1 MKILIATSEAVP
13 FAKTGGLADV
23 CGALPLELARL
34 GHEPTLIMPAYRQVF
49 QAGLPIEPVGPPLE
63 IRVGQKTVSGRLLRS
78 YLPKGNAPPGAAP
91 GGNSSASSS
100 SHAGGVPV
108 YFIEQS
114 QYFDRDYLY
123 GSGLQDYRDNC
134 ERFVFFSRA
143 VLDVIER
150 LGLGVDV
157 LHVHDW
163 ETGLIPAY
171 LKIEYRNKPGYEKI
185 ASLLTIHNL
194 SYQGTFWH
202 WDMLLTGLD
211 WKYFNWRQMEFFGNL
226 NLLKTGLVFAD
237 SINTVSPR
245 YAEEIQS
252 APLGCGLEGVLQ
264 HRRAVLSGILNGV
277 DYRQWSP
284 EIDQHLPVKYG
295 PENVREGKAADKA
308 ALQAELNLPQDP
320 KVPLLAFVGRL
331 VEQKGIDLIAQVM
344 QEWVLTSRAQWVI
357 LGTGDAK
364 FQEQL
369 ALLAQRF
376 PQKVAAQFQFS
387 DPLAHR
393 IEAAAD
399 LFLMPSRFEPCGLS
413 QMYSLKYGTVPV
425 VRVTGGLADTIVDTT
440 EETLAAGSANGFTF
454 HEPTSHGLSSTLRR
468 ALAYFARPDA
478 WLRLMNNGMTE
489 DWSWSKSAKQYV
501 DLYQTTLARAQGPST
516 NKDGSGKN
524 GSGKDGRQLAV

>member
-1 MKILIATSEAVP
+1 VKILLATSEAVP

-63 IRVGQKTVSGRLLRS
+63 VRVGQKTVTGRLLRS
-78 YLPKGNAPPGAAP
+78 SLPG
-91 GGNSSASSS
+91 SSLPTAVESGK
-100 SHAGGVPV
+100 AFPGGVPV

-123 GSGLQDYRDNC
+123 GSGAQDYRDNC

-143 VLDVIER
+143 VLDVIGR
-150 LGLGVDV
+150 LGLAVDL

-171 LKIEYRNKPGYEKI
+171 LKIEYRSKPGYEKI

-194 SYQGTFWH
+194 AYQGTFWH

-226 NLLKTGLVFAD
+226 NLLKSGLVFAD

-264 HRRAVLSGILNGV
+264 HRHSVLSGILNGV
-277 DYRQWSP
+277 DYRQWNP
-284 EIDQHLPVKYG
+284 ATDPHLPAKYG
-295 PENVREGKAADKA
+295 PENVRDGKAANKA
-308 ALQAELNLPQDP
+308 ALQAELRLQQDP
-320 KVPLLAFVGRL
+320 NVPLLAFVGRL

-357 LGTGDAK
+357 LGTGEAK

-376 PQKVAAQFQFS
+376 PQKVAGRFQFS

-454 HEPTSHGLSSTLRR
+454 HEATSHGLSSALKR

-478 WLRLMNNGMTE
+478 WLRLIGNGVNE
-489 DWSWSKSAKQYV
+489 DWSWAKSAKQYV
-501 DLYQTTLARAQGPST
+501 SLYETTIARA
-516 NKDGSGKN
+516 N
-524 GSGKDGRQLAV
+524 GSANNKNSGGKDDGGKGGRQLAV